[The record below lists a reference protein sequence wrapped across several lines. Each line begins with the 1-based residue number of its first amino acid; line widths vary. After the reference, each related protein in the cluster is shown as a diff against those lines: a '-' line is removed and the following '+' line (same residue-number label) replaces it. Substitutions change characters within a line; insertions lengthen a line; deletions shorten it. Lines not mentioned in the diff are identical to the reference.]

1 MRPRTRPPTVRDL
14 PEQKPAR
21 GPMTQTSKASVIVT
35 WDRAGLGAMTD
46 TCGPAAA
53 SWLSAHGFAVGP
65 IESVASEWSDL
76 TGAVTRAVADGQH
89 LVTICGGVGLGIKDI
104 SPQVAEKISDHSI
117 PGLGEL
123 WRRESLKYSL
133 SSYLSRSGGW
143 VKDGTLILAIP
154 GSAKAAVEYLG
165 IVGDLLPL
173 ALKGLR
179 FTHDHHSEAVEG
191 HA

>member
-1 MRPRTRPPTVRDL
+1 M
-14 PEQKPAR
+14 
-21 GPMTQTSKASVIVT
+21 
-35 WDRAGLGAMTD
+35 
-46 TCGPAAA
+46 
-53 SWLSAHGFAVGP
+53 
-65 IESVASEWSDL
+65 SDY
-76 TGAVTRAVADGQH
+76 A
-89 LVTICGGVGLGIKDI
+89 
-104 SPQVAEKISDHSI
+104 I

-123 WRRESLKYSL
+123 WRRECLKYSL

-143 VKDGTLILAIP
+143 VKDGTLLLAIP

-165 IVGDLLPL
+165 IVTDLLPL